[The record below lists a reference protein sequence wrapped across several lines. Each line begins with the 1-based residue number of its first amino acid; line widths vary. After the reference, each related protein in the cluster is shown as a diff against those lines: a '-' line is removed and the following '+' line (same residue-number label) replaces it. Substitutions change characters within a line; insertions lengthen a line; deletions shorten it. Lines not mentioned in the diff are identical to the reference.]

1 MWRGHLAPTQLPRAT
16 LSPTLAAAALPQGV
30 EEPLE
35 EAWRRKG
42 GGWPG
47 KRAGKEGE
55 EEEEEDKAG
64 LCGTWDIP
72 SLCLVPSLILL

>member
-35 EAWRRKG
+35 EAWRR
-42 GGWPG
+42 
-47 KRAGKEGE
+47 R
-55 EEEEEDKAG
+55 
-64 LCGTWDIP
+64 
-72 SLCLVPSLILL
+72 